1 KNIDFLRYYLKLIK
15 CTIKKEEAV
24 PFIYDTASFYFL
36 LVVSLNHG
44 LRPASRI
51 GRLASVGT

>member
-24 PFIYDTASFYFL
+24 PFIYDTASLFFTDL
-36 LVVSLNHG
+36 
-44 LRPASRI
+44 
-51 GRLASVGT
+51 T